1 MWSRQEKNL
10 EPNLV
15 NSISHLKAFSCLF
28 IFLTCPCLSIFS
40 RRFEPALATPMEQ
53 RQAFSQQWAAVKIAV
68 ARNMFLSRCRTIAFQ
83 SLQLGSDKVIR
94 QSTVCKM
101 LNIQHFRSILKN
113 PRFPTKTLE
122 KHPRKNLISGI
133 AAKQIANCR
142 NVH

>member
-28 IFLTCPCLSIFS
+28 IFLTCPYLSIFS

-68 ARNMFLSRCRTIAFQ
+68 ARNMFLSRFRTIAFQ
-83 SLQLGSDKVIR
+83 SLQLGSDKVIS

-101 LNIQHFRSILKN
+101 FNFQHFRSILKPSKISPKKLQKN
-113 PRFPTKTLE
+113 THGKTQFPE
-122 KHPRKNLISGI
+122 
-133 AAKQIANCR
+133 
-142 NVH
+142 